1 MGIIKRQ
8 SISGTIYAY
17 IGVVIGFITTGL
29 LFPEALS
36 TTEVGLL
43 KLLVS
48 ISVLFAQFSGL
59 GFNAVMVRNFPF
71 FRDKEK
77 NHHGF
82 LTLSLAVNTAGFVIV
97 MTAFLLLRPWLIEEN
112 IEKSA
117 LFVEY
122 IYYLIP
128 LIFFTSYF
136 NLLDTY
142 YRIIYNSTK
151 GIVIKELWQ
160 RIFILA
166 SVFTY
171 YLGYIDFQ
179 LLVITYS
186 ISVCL
191 PALMISWSL
200 WRQGEFN
207 LKWEKGFISKSMS
220 KEMFNVSLYGIA
232 TSFSGVLILNVDIV
246 MINHFLALS
255 ATGIY
260 SIAFYFGTLV
270 LIPSRP
276 VIKIASVLIADGWKE
291 KDLKKI
297 DEIYQKSNMVLTI
310 LAFLMFIGLW
320 VNIDNVF
327 HIIGDEYITGKYVIL
342 FIGLANVFEMSTSVS
357 QYIINNSAYYR
368 VITWYLLLFVAVLI
382 ITNLIFIPIYG
393 IVGCAVA
400 SAFSRLIYNFLS
412 WFFLYR
418 KFKFQ
423 PFNFRYFYLI
433 GITIVSFIVP
443 YLIPEMSHFLIDMV
457 VRSSVLVIIFSVSV
471 YFSRISPDLNETFQN
486 ILKQLKLIK

>member
-8 SISGTIYAY
+8 SISGTIYTY

-29 LFPEALS
+29 LFPKALS
-36 TTEVGLL
+36 TSEVGLL
-43 KLLVS
+43 RLLVS
-48 ISVLFAQFSGL
+48 MSVLFAQFSGL

-77 NHHGF
+77 GHHGF
-82 LTLSLAVNTAGFVIV
+82 LTLSMIINTSGFIIV
-97 MTAFLLLRPWLIEEN
+97 MVVFLILRPWLIEEN
-112 IEKSA
+112 LEKSA

-136 NLLDTY
+136 NLLDNY

-166 SVFTY
+166 SVFIY

-179 LLVITYS
+179 TMVITYS

-191 PALMISWSL
+191 PAIMISWSL
-200 WRQGEFN
+200 WRQGELSF
-207 LKWEKGFISKSMS
+207 KWERGFISKSMTR
-220 KEMFNVSLYGIA
+220 EMLNVSLFGIA
-232 TSFSGVLILNVDIV
+232 TSFSGVLILHIDVI
-246 MINHFLALS
+246 MINHFLNLS

-260 SIAFYFGTLV
+260 SIVFYFGTLV

-291 KDLKKI
+291 NNLKKI

-310 LAFLMFIGLW
+310 LAFLMLIGLW
-320 VNIDNVF
+320 VNIGNVF
-327 HIIGDEYITGKYVIL
+327 KIIGNEYVTGKYVIL

-368 VITWYLLLFVAVLI
+368 VITWYLLLFVAILV
-382 ITNLIFIPIYG
+382 ITNLIFIPVYG
-393 IVGCAVA
+393 IVGCALA
-400 SAFSRLIYNFLS
+400 ALISRFIYNFLS
-412 WFFLYR
+412 WLFLYR
-418 KFKFQ
+418 KFGLQ

-433 GITIVSFIVP
+433 GITLVSFIVS
-443 YLIPEMSHFLIDMV
+443 YLIPEMSHFLLDII
-457 VRSSVLVIIFSVSV
+457 VRSSVLVTIFGVGI
-471 YFSRISPDLNETFQN
+471 YFSRISPDLNETFHN